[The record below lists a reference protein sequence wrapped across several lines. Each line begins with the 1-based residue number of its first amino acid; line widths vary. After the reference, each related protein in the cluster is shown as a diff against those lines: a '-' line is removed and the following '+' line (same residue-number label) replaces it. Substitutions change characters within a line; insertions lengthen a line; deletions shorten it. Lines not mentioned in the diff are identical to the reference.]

1 MYQSPLD
8 PLALGVPMRSRM
20 EQIPLKENCFSTILQ
35 IRFDNKD
42 INMSMTCCMWDSQSE
57 TS

>member
-1 MYQSPLD
+1 
-8 PLALGVPMRSRM
+8 M
-20 EQIPLKENCFSTILQ
+20 ERIPLKENCFSTILQ